1 MTSATKKVNQAAET
15 TAVTSKFARRRKPSI
30 VGPTYIGE
38 HDVANRNIEPDDIH
52 ALGRSIFQF
61 VGSSLEGGPC
71 GIHPPTHIAA
81 LSAISG
87 YASRMAVSLQIA
99 NGKAPDDFCRVTIS
113 RTTSVLASEQVN
125 DLVLAMEKPSVAG
138 IVIGAALRCGLNQIP
153 DLNSL
158 LQSHLTD
165 AVPTTHDLTDNA
177 PDVPPET
184 LLMMYWEPVARF
196 FRTSPGDFQCA
207 PLAAA
212 HAVGE
217 AISVYRSHLP
227 ADQSL
232 DLALRTA
239 IAMSKI
245 DRTF

>member
-1 MTSATKKVNQAAET
+1 MTSATKKVTQAAERA
-15 TAVTSKFARRRKPSI
+15 AVTSKFARQRTPST
-30 VGPTYIGE
+30 VGTTPIDQ
-38 HDVANRNIEPDDIH
+38 HNIANRNIEPDDIH
-52 ALGRSIFQF
+52 ALGSSIFQF
-61 VGSSLEGGPC
+61 VGTSLEGGPC

-99 NGKAPDDFCRVTIS
+99 NGQAPDDFSRISVT

-125 DLVLAMEKPSVAG
+125 ELVVAMDKPSVAG
-138 IVIGAALRCGLNQIP
+138 IVIGAALRCGLRQIP

-165 AVPTTHDLTDNA
+165 ATLATQYQTGDS
-177 PDVPPET
+177 PDVPAET

-196 FRTSPGDFQCA
+196 FRASPGDFPCA

-217 AISVYRSHLP
+217 AISVYRNTIP
-227 ADQSL
+227 ADRSL

-239 IAMSKI
+239 IAMSKV